1 MFAPRQTWRTR
12 PRANAS
18 LRAARTPRSCRQSG
32 LARLAGCSPGAGAAA
47 ASRGRAQPRLVRG
60 TSMPARALCVER
72 RACAAD
78 AHKIDGASRRGRGA
92 AARSTC
98 CLRSALARR
107 VRLLRA
113 RLAVPGGSRH
123 SEPEARPLGAQPPPR
138 VLEPAASKAADSTA
152 FGHIG
157 AARGAPARACWR
169 PGVLGLYLTQERQ
182 PRGRT

>member
-1 MFAPRQTWRTR
+1 MPARFSPSANW

-18 LRAARTPRSCRQSG
+18 LRATRTPRSCRQSG
-32 LARLAGCSPGAGAAA
+32 LARLAGCSPGASAAT

-78 AHKIDGASRRGRGA
+78 AHEIDGASRRGRGA
-92 AARSTC
+92 AARSMC

-113 RLAVPGGSRH
+113 RLAVPGGH
-123 SEPEARPLGAQPPPR
+123 SEPEAGPLGAQPPPR

>member
-1 MFAPRQTWRTR
+1 
-12 PRANAS
+12 
-18 LRAARTPRSCRQSG
+18 
-32 LARLAGCSPGAGAAA
+32 
-47 ASRGRAQPRLVRG
+47 
-60 TSMPARALCVER
+60 MPARALCVER

-78 AHKIDGASRRGRGA
+78 AHEIDGASRRGRGA

-152 FGHIG
+152 LDHLG
-157 AARGAPARACWR
+157 AARGAPARACGR
-169 PGVLGLYLTQERQ
+169 RGVLGLYLAQKRQ
-182 PRGRT
+182 PRGRACPGLLLSGLGLLLQGYPSPVEDLDADACPALWCPALWLNRPGGAALRERADQQP